1 MGREKSYREAAVEKL
16 AWDTLIRYSTM
27 SQLHPTLPVPTIR
40 IAEDL
45 FDFGILW
52 EPIPEPQG
60 RTILAGL
67 VPTERLIVFNET
79 RRPLFADTPFLE
91 NTVLAHEIGHWQLHV
106 DQIALQ
112 HPLLDGFDR
121 PFQFVCQRG
130 GNSTEEREAHWF
142 ASHLLLPRNLL
153 ATYIAGTEIRSLFD
167 MYRLRDQLN
176 VTITVMRIA
185 LERMGRA
192 YVDEEGAVY
201 PSKQEYNGQ
210 LRLL

>member
-1 MGREKSYREAAVEKL
+1 MTREKSYREASVEKL
-16 AWDTLIRYSTM
+16 AWDTLMKYSAI
-27 SQLHPTLPVPTIR
+27 SQRPPVLPIPTVR
-40 IAEDL
+40 IAEDI

-52 EPIPEPQG
+52 EPIPEPEGQ
-60 RTILAGL
+60 TVLAGIA
-67 VPTERLIVFNET
+67 PTERLIVFNET
-79 RRPLFADTPFLE
+79 RRPLFEDTPFLE

-106 DQIALQ
+106 DQDALQ

-130 GNSTEEREAHWF
+130 GDSTEEREAHWF

-153 ATYIAGTEIRSLFD
+153 ATYVTGMEIRSLFD
-167 MYRLRDQLN
+167 MYRLRDQLH

-192 YVDEEGAVY
+192 YVDESGAVF
-201 PSKQEYNGQ
+201 PSKQEYHGQ